1 VIAGTA
7 HLVNLVD
14 VRPGRAVKVV
24 IAVGGAVGASAAAPV
39 AAAAAVLAD
48 DLGERTML
56 GDAGAHALGAALGVA
71 VVAAGAA
78 NGRVGPAAYAAALVA
93 LAAVGDKVSYSQA
106 LWGAPGVRSVDAYG
120 RRDSYG

>member
-1 VIAGTA
+1 
-7 HLVNLVD
+7 
-14 VRPGRAVKVV
+14 
-24 IAVGGAVGASAAAPV
+24 VGARAAAPV

-71 VVAAGAA
+71 AVAAAD
-78 NGRVGPAAYAAALVA
+78 GRAGLAVRASALVA
-93 LAAVGDKVSYSQA
+93 LAAVGDMVSYSQA
-106 LWGAPGVRSVDAYG
+106 LWGVPGVRSVDAYG